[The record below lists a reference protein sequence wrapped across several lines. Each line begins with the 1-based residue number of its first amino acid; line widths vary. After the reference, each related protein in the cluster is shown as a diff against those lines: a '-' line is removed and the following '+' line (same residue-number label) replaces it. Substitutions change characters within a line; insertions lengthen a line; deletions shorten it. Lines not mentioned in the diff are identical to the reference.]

1 MPDIK
6 IRQERMLLP
15 LYYPV
20 VIDSGIFSSLHG
32 LVGSRYELE
41 SRLVV
46 ALWLAV
52 QKVTSLVP
60 VTT

>member
-46 ALWLAV
+46 AVAV